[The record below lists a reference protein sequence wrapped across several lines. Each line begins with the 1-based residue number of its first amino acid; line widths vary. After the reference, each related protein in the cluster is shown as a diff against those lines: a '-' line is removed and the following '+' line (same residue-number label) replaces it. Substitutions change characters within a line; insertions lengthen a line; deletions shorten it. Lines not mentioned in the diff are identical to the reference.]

1 ELPFNIPLY
10 GNHVSLFPIL
20 AALAIFFYMTLTT
33 GQNMQMQKQPGMP
46 NMKFIMYLS
55 PLFMLVF
62 FNRYPSG
69 LSLYYLTSNLISIAI
84 VLVIKAYIIDDKKIH
99 AKIQENKKKP
109 KKQNRFQRKMQ
120 EMMEEAEKQKRG

>member
-1 ELPFNIPLY
+1 TMKLNRKAGINPASGCLVGLIQIPIFYAMFRLFPSLFELRHESFFWAKDLSTYDVIAELPFNIPLY

-55 PLFMLVF
+55 PLFML
-62 FNRYPSG
+62 
-69 LSLYYLTSNLISIAI
+69 
-84 VLVIKAYIIDDKKIH
+84 
-99 AKIQENKKKP
+99 
-109 KKQNRFQRKMQ
+109 
-120 EMMEEAEKQKRG
+120 